1 MIDQQL
7 LEILVCPQ
15 CKGGLTLVDGGRGL
29 SCNKCQLKYPVRDDI
44 PILIAS
50 EAVDIKSGA
59 AKVSGMGGVALPKIS
74 FRVIEGTDSGLK
86 FQIERGTCRAI
97 GRGETDP
104 NRTMIFNV
112 DLALSLDE
120 GTKNLI
126 LQYIA
131 KQFRKTAKFSP
142 VQEGAEQF
150 GTFRRTSDIV
160 LTDHS
165 LSRLHAMIFADEGQ
179 VGILD
184 LVSKNGTYVNGQ
196 EVESRMLQKGDIVE
210 MGETKIV
217 FEG

>member
-1 MIDQQL
+1 LIDERL
-7 LEILVCPQ
+7 LQILACPQ
-15 CKGGLTLVDGGRGL
+15 CKQGLTLTDGGRGL
-29 SCNKCQLKYPVRDDI
+29 LCSKCQLKYPVRDDI
-44 PILIAS
+44 PILIAN
-50 EAVDIKSGA
+50 EAVDLKTGSVKPGIKTA
-59 AKVSGMGGVALPKIS
+59 LLPKAT
-74 FRVIEGTDSGLK
+74 FRVVEGVDAGLK
-86 FQIERGTCRAI
+86 FQLERGTCRAI

-104 NRTMIFNV
+104 NRTMIFNI

-131 KQFRKTAKFSP
+131 RQ
-142 VQEGAEQF
+142 
-150 GTFRRTSDIV
+150 FRRTAKTLPTQEGGEQLGMFRRSSDIV
-160 LTDHS
+160 LTDTS

-196 EVESRMLQKGDIVE
+196 EIESRILQKGDIIE
-210 MGETKIV
+210 MGETKII

>member
-1 MIDQQL
+1 LIDQQL

-29 SCNKCQLKYPVRDDI
+29 SCNKCQLKYPIRDDI

-50 EAVDIKSGA
+50 EAADLKTGA
-59 AKVSGMGGVALPKIS
+59 AKVGGMGAALPKVS
-74 FRVIEGTDSGLK
+74 FRVMEGADLGLK
-86 FQIERGTCRAI
+86 FQLERGTCRAI

-131 KQFRKTAKFSP
+131 KQFRKTSKSSP
-142 VQEGAEQF
+142 VHEGSEQL
-150 GTFRRTSDIV
+150 GMFRRTSDIV
-160 LTDHS
+160 LTDLS

-196 EVESRMLQKGDIVE
+196 EVESRILQKGDIVE

>member
-1 MIDQQL
+1 MISREL

-15 CKGGLTLVDGGRGL
+15 CKGGLDLVDGGRGL
-29 SCNKCQLKYPVRDDI
+29 VCNKCQLKYPVRDDI
-44 PILIAS
+44 PVMLVQ
-50 EAVDIKSGA
+50 EAADLKSGA
-59 AKVSGMGGVALPKIS
+59 AKIKGPAVSLPKVN
-74 FRVIEGTDSGLK
+74 FKVVQGADSGLT
-86 FQIERGTCRAI
+86 FALERGTCRAI

-112 DLALSLDE
+112 DLALTIDD

-131 KQFRKTAKFSP
+131 KQFAKDEAKSPSAPKGEKLGLFSR
-142 VQEGAEQF
+142 AA
-150 GTFRRTSDIV
+150 DIV

-165 LSRLHAMIFADEGQ
+165 LSRLHAMVFAGEAG

-196 EVESRMLQKGDIVE
+196 EVESKILQRGDMIE